1 MKIEKGKVEDRE
13 NQAKELEKQVATAN
27 LAHVKAMIA
36 ADIEILRAKLPG
48 KSHVAAE
55 HALDLKYLKDRQ
67 MIFGQEKLFLL
78 FA

>member
-27 LAHVKAMIA
+27 LARVKAMIA

-48 KSHVAAE
+48 KSHVAEE
-55 HALDLKYLKDRQ
+55 HALDLKYLKDQQ